1 MKKLTVK
8 TRRMVLSPMTQEE
21 IAELIARSPAELAQ
35 AYGEM
40 LDGCRKDP
48 DNAHWYAPWKMCLR
62 KTGQSVGDLGFK
74 GPPHM
79 GRVEIG
85 YGIRPEYE
93 GRGLTTEAVKAL
105 YSWAIMQDNVYY
117 LDAETEASNAASQRV
132 LEKAGFKPTGITG
145 EEGPRFAREKAA
157 SAWKFIYACFGIFI
171 GASLGSAMGGMAIG
185 MLMGLVGG
193 MSVGSSLDKLERQRR
208 EIICAQNNGKD

>member
-1 MKKLTVK
+1 MEQFNVK

-21 IAELIARSPAELAQ
+21 IAALIVRSPADLAQ

-40 LDGCRKDP
+40 LAGCRSDP
-48 DNAHWYAPWKMCLR
+48 ENAHWYAPWKMCL
-62 KTGQSVGDLGFK
+62 KKNGQSVGDLGFK

-105 YSWAIMQDNVYY
+105 CGWAITQDNVYY
-117 LDAETEASNAASQRV
+117 LDAETEPGNMASQRV

-145 EEGPRFAREKAA
+145 EEGPRFVREKKA
-157 SAWKFIYACFGIFI
+157 SAWRFIYACFGIFI
-171 GASLGSAMGGMAIG
+171 GASLGSVMGAIAIG

-208 EIICAQNNGKD
+208 EIVCAHNNGKD

>member
-1 MKKLTVK
+1 MKKITVK

-21 IAELIARSPAELAQ
+21 IAALIAQSPADLAQ

-40 LDGCRKDP
+40 LDGCRKNP

-62 KTGQSVGDLGFK
+62 SNGQSVGDIGFK
-74 GPPHM
+74 GPPHA

-85 YGIRPEYE
+85 YGIHGEYE

-105 YSWAIMQDNVYY
+105 CGWAITQDMVYFV
-117 LDAETEASNAASQRV
+117 DAETEPENFASQRV
-132 LEKAGFKPTGITG
+132 LEKSGFKPTGITG

-157 SAWKFIYACFGIFI
+157 SAWKFIYACFGISI
-171 GASLGSAMGGMAIG
+171 GTSLGSAMGGMPIG

-193 MSVGSSLDKLERQRR
+193 LSIGSSLDKLEQQRR
-208 EIICAQNNGKD
+208 EIICTCNNGKE